1 MKHLSVNVCYD
12 NIFNVILS
20 HQNRGET
27 IMLYTYQRRRALN
40 KVVRDMYP
48 EVNFY
53 ENTSGV
59 PVMECNN
66 LPQGFKQVTEA
77 ESFIQRIIRHCSK
90 PGCKDTYIPDYSKTF
105 PVFIES
111 MQLTGEGS
119 KKVEKFYRVNF
130 VSVSEKSL
138 EKAGELIAEG
148 KLYAAMPTKES
159 NP

>member
-1 MKHLSVNVCYD
+1 
-12 NIFNVILS
+12 
-20 HQNRGET
+20 
-27 IMLYTYQRRRALN
+27 MLYTYQRRRALN

-53 ENTSGV
+53 ENASGV
-59 PVMECNN
+59 PIMECNN
-66 LPQGFKQVTEA
+66 LPQGIKQVTET

-90 PGCKDTYIPDYSKTF
+90 PGCKDTYIPDYSKAL
-105 PVFIES
+105 PVFIEC

-119 KKVEKFYRVNF
+119 RRVEKFYRVNF

-148 KLYAAMPTKES
+148 KLYAAMPTNES